1 MSHPKLAS
9 IFNKDEKRVD
19 WHDKALWFVRHKRDL
34 SVHQVKGWESLR
46 DLGHG
51 IKAHTLSNLDNYLIQ
66 FEKNALENGVQ
77 VHWAAD
83 GNEHNNVFKAVTNN
97 IEEFEMTIY
106 NRWGEI
112 VWESFDATAVWYG
125 TYGSG
130 NAPDGTYVWVVQAK
144 ENTTDKRILFFGE
157 KGVIIINDNVEQFGF
172 NPEINGSKNQE
183 ILNQYNLMSK
193 RFQNQRLE
201 FIKKDFEAKR
211 ANDKEL
217 IEKLEKDYKRMVRRR
232 VLYTT
237 NFALTNADSE
247 VAPYIALTE
256 MYDASLQMLD
266 TVNNSLSPKIKASDY
281 GKRFQEY
288 LDKIKANEKK

>member
-1 MSHPKLAS
+1 MIVQGQIKGLKKGKLYLQKMVDTVLVSVDSVALLG
-9 IFNKDEKRVD
+9 KDTFKLTDNVD
-19 WHDKALWFVRHKRDL
+19 SPVLY
-34 SVHQVKGWESLR
+34 
-46 DLGHG
+46 
-51 IKAHTLSNLDNYLIQ
+51 YLT
-66 FEKNALENGVQ
+66 F
-77 VHWAAD
+77 D
-83 GNEHNNVFKAVTNN
+83 G
-97 IEEFEMTIY
+97 
-106 NRWGEI
+106 
-112 VWESFDATAVWYG
+112 
-125 TYGSG
+125 
-130 NAPDGTYVWVVQAK
+130 
-144 ENTTDKRILFFGE
+144 NTTDKRILFFGE

>member
-1 MSHPKLAS
+1 MKNIIAVLALSIVLYSCSSKKEGNMIVQGQIKGLKKGKLYLQKMVDTVLVSVDSVALLG
-9 IFNKDEKRVD
+9 KDTFKLTDNVD
-19 WHDKALWFVRHKRDL
+19 SPVLY
-34 SVHQVKGWESLR
+34 
-46 DLGHG
+46 
-51 IKAHTLSNLDNYLIQ
+51 YLT
-66 FEKNALENGVQ
+66 F
-77 VHWAAD
+77 D
-83 GNEHNNVFKAVTNN
+83 G
-97 IEEFEMTIY
+97 
-106 NRWGEI
+106 
-112 VWESFDATAVWYG
+112 
-125 TYGSG
+125 
-130 NAPDGTYVWVVQAK
+130 
-144 ENTTDKRILFFGE
+144 NTTDKRILFFGE

-256 MYDASLQMLD
+256 MYDASLKMLD